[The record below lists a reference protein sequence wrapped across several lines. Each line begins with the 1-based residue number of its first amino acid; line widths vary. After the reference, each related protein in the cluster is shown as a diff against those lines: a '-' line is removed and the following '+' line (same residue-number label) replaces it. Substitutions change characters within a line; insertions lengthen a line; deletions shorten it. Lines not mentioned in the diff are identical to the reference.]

1 MHCVSLLNNQ
11 TSRPDPLNNRDTASF
26 QLSVVTT
33 PHNSIIMRVRFVFAF
48 LLVELLMLEAINLTC
63 VRGTRRLFKDLNF
76 TVERGELIELRGP
89 NGSGKTSLLRI
100 LCGLATPAAGDV
112 LWDGKNIRALREE
125 YSSVVAYLG
134 HQNAVKDEL
143 SAIENLRIAAGVSG
157 HALSKQKAQDVFA
170 KVALTQQQ
178 NLPARVLSAG
188 QRRRLALTRLLT
200 SNATLW
206 ILDEVLTSL
215 DEAAMNLS
223 RGFMSEHLKN
233 GGAAIVATHQDLN
246 LAAPRLKRLQLS

>member
-1 MHCVSLLNNQ
+1 
-11 TSRPDPLNNRDTASF
+11 
-26 QLSVVTT
+26 
-33 PHNSIIMRVRFVFAF
+33 
-48 LLVELLMLEAINLTC
+48 MLEAINLTC

-112 LWDGKNIRALREE
+112 LWDGENIRSLGEE
-125 YSSVVAYLG
+125 YHSSVAYLA

-143 SAIENLRIAAGVSG
+143 SAMENLRIASAVSG
-157 HALSKQKAQDVFA
+157 KALSKNEALDFLAQVG
-170 KVALTQQQ
+170 LTQQQ
-178 NLPARVLSAG
+178 NLPARALSAG
-188 QRRRLALTRLLT
+188 QRRRLAMTRLLT

-215 DEAAMNLS
+215 DDVAINLS
-223 RGFMSEHLKN
+223 REFIAGHLKN
-233 GGAAIVATHQDLN
+233 GGSAIVATHQDLN
-246 LAAPRLKRLQLS
+246 LTAPHVKRLQLS